1 MRGTKALSLL
11 FALISL
17 AVVAPPAAAQVHVTI
32 NADGR
37 VTVSAKNATVA
48 QILAEWAR
56 VGQTKIVNP
65 ERAGGGV
72 LTIELT
78 SVSEVEAIEII
89 LRSAGGYVLAPRR
102 TEMANASH
110 YDRILILPQSAPVS
124 AARPAAATLPQPR
137 PGAPTPAPPRLFA
150 PPQPGQLAVPQTAQD
165 DNDDPADRPAG
176 APAPVQN
183 VRPPVFNTFPQ
194 AAPQRTDPPAPPA
207 PASTVTVPVG
217 VAVPGMVAPTPQP
230 AGQPGVVAQPPPQQR

>member
-1 MRGTKALSLL
+1 MFGRNPLSFVCTLSVL
-11 FALISL
+11 VL
-17 AVVAPPAAAQVHVTI
+17 VARPAAAEVHVTI
-32 NADGR
+32 DPGGR
-37 VTVSAKNATVA
+37 VTVSAKNATVG

-78 SVSEVEAIEII
+78 NVPEVDAIETI

-102 TEMANASH
+102 AQIANASL
-110 YDRILILPQSAPVS
+110 YDRILILPQSSPVS

-137 PGAPTPAPPRLFA
+137 PGAPTPPRPFA
-150 PPQPGQLAVPQTAQD
+150 PPVPGQVAVPQPAQD
-165 DNDDPADRPAG
+165 DNDDPTDRPAT
-176 APAPVQN
+176 AATPA

-207 PASTVTVPVG
+207 PATTVTMPVG
-217 VAVPGMVAPTPQP
+217 VAVPGMMVPTPQP
-230 AGQPGVVAQPPPQQR
+230 AGQPGTAAQPPQQPR

>member
-1 MRGTKALSLL
+1 
-11 FALISL
+11 
-17 AVVAPPAAAQVHVTI
+17 VHVTI
-32 NADGR
+32 NPGGR
-37 VTVSAKNATVA
+37 VTVSAKNATVG

-78 SVSEVEAIEII
+78 NVPEVEAIETI

-102 TEMANASH
+102 AEMANASL
-110 YDRILILPQSAPVS
+110 YDRILILPQSSPVS
-124 AARPAAATLPQPR
+124 AARPAAATLPPSR
-137 PGAPTPAPPRLFA
+137 PGAPTPPRPFA
-150 PPQPGQLAVPQTAQD
+150 PPVPGQVAVPQTAQD
-165 DNDDPADRPAG
+165 DNDDPADRQPAG
-176 APAPVQN
+176 APPN

-207 PASTVTVPVG
+207 PTTTVTMPVG
-217 VAVPGMVAPTPQP
+217 VAVPGMMVPAPQP
-230 AGQPGVVAQPPPQQR
+230 AGQPGVAAQPQPSQQPR

>member
-1 MRGTKALSLL
+1 MFGMKALS
-11 FALISL
+11 FVCAFS
-17 AVVAPPAAAQVHVTI
+17 VVALMARPAAAEVRVTI
-32 NADGR
+32 DPGGR
-37 VTVSAKNATVA
+37 VTVSASNATVG

-78 SVSEVEAIEII
+78 NVPEVEAIEII

-102 TEMANASH
+102 TEIANASL
-110 YDRILILPQSAPVS
+110 YDRILILPQSSPMS
-124 AARPAAATLPQPR
+124 AARPATAALPQP
-137 PGAPTPAPPRLFA
+137 PAGMPPPPRPFV
-150 PPQPGQLAVPQTAQD
+150 PPPPGQVAVPQTAQD
-165 DNDDPADRPAG
+165 DYDDRKDPPAAAATPT
-176 APAPVQN
+176 

-207 PASTVTVPVG
+207 PSTSVTMPVG
-217 VAVPGMVAPTPQP
+217 VAVPGMVVPTPQR
-230 AGQPGVVAQPPPQQR
+230 ADQPGTVTQPSQQPR

>member
-1 MRGTKALSLL
+1 MFGIKALS
-11 FALISL
+11 FVCAFSIVALM
-17 AVVAPPAAAQVHVTI
+17 ARPAAAEVRVTI
-32 NADGR
+32 DPGGR
-37 VTVSAKNATVA
+37 VTVSAVNATVG

-78 SVSEVEAIEII
+78 NVPEVEAIEII

-102 TEMANASH
+102 AEMANASL
-110 YDRILILPQSAPVS
+110 YDRILILPQSSPAS

-137 PGAPTPAPPRLFA
+137 QGVPPRPFVPPPPGQIA
-150 PPQPGQLAVPQTAQD
+150 GPQPAQD
-165 DNDDPADRPAG
+165 DNDDPDRPAG
-176 APAPVQN
+176 TAIPA

-207 PASTVTVPVG
+207 PTSNVTMPVG
-217 VAVPGMVAPTPQP
+217 VAVPGMVVPTPQP
-230 AGQPGVVAQPPPQQR
+230 AGQPAGAAQPSQQPR

>member
-1 MRGTKALSLL
+1 MFGKKPLSFLCAFSVL
-11 FALISL
+11 VL
-17 AVVAPPAAAQVHVTI
+17 VARPAAAEVHVTI
-32 NADGR
+32 DPGGR
-37 VTVSAKNATVA
+37 VTVSAKNATVG

-78 SVSEVEAIEII
+78 NVPEVEAIEII

-102 TEMANASH
+102 AEMANASL
-110 YDRILILPQSAPVS
+110 YDRILILPQSSPVS
-124 AARPAAATLPQPR
+124 AARPTPAALPQPR
-137 PGAPTPAPPRLFA
+137 PGAPTPRPFAAPV
-150 PPQPGQLAVPQTAQD
+150 PGQVAVPQAAQD

-176 APAPVQN
+176 AATPA

-207 PASTVTVPVG
+207 PASTVTMPVG
-217 VAVPGMVAPTPQP
+217 VAVPGMVVPTPQP
-230 AGQPGVVAQPPPQQR
+230 AGQPGAAAQPSQQPR

>member
-1 MRGTKALSLL
+1 MFGKKALS
-11 FALISL
+11 FVCAFG
-17 AVVAPPAAAQVHVTI
+17 VVAVMARPAAAEVRVTI
-32 NADGR
+32 DPGGR
-37 VTVSAKNATVA
+37 VTVSAKNATIG

-78 SVSEVEAIEII
+78 NVPEVEAIGII

-102 TEMANASH
+102 AEMANASL
-110 YDRILILPQSAPVS
+110 YDRILILPQSSPVS

-137 PGAPTPAPPRLFA
+137 PGAATPPRPFA
-150 PPQPGQLAVPQTAQD
+150 PPPPGQIAAPQTTQD

-176 APAPVQN
+176 SAPA

-207 PASTVTVPVG
+207 PATTPTMPVG
-217 VAVPGMVAPTPQP
+217 VAVPGMVVPAPQP
-230 AGQPGVVAQPPPQQR
+230 AGQPGTAAQPSQQPR

>member
-1 MRGTKALSLL
+1 MSGQKALSLVCA
-11 FALISL
+11 FSALAL
-17 AVVAPPAAAQVHVTI
+17 MARPAAAEVRVTI
-32 NADGR
+32 DPGGR
-37 VTVSAKNATVA
+37 VTVSAKNATVG

-78 SVSEVEAIEII
+78 NVPEVDAIAII

-102 TEMANASH
+102 AEMANASL
-110 YDRILILPQSAPVS
+110 YDRILILPQSSPVS

-137 PGAPTPAPPRLFA
+137 PGVPPTPRPFA
-150 PPQPGQLAVPQTAQD
+150 PPVPGQIAGPQIAQD
-165 DNDDPADRPAG
+165 DNDDPNDRPAAG
-176 APAPVQN
+176 PTPA

-207 PASTVTVPVG
+207 PTTTVTMPVG
-217 VAVPGMVAPTPQP
+217 VAVPGMVVPTPQP
-230 AGQPGVVAQPPPQQR
+230 AGQPGAVAQPSQQPR

>member
-1 MRGTKALSLL
+1 MFGKKALS
-11 FALISL
+11 FVCAFGVVALI
-17 AVVAPPAAAQVHVTI
+17 ARPAAAEVRVTI
-32 NADGR
+32 DPGGR
-37 VTVSAKNATVA
+37 VTVSAKNATIG

-78 SVSEVEAIEII
+78 NVPEVEAIGII

-102 TEMANASH
+102 AEMANASL
-110 YDRILILPQSAPVS
+110 YDRILILPQSSPVS

-137 PGAPTPAPPRLFA
+137 PGAAPPPRPFA
-150 PPQPGQLAVPQTAQD
+150 PPPPGQIAAPQTAQD

-176 APAPVQN
+176 AAPA

-207 PASTVTVPVG
+207 PATTPTMPVG
-217 VAVPGMVAPTPQP
+217 VAVPGMVVPTPQP
-230 AGQPGVVAQPPPQQR
+230 AGQPGTAAQPSQQPR

>member
-1 MRGTKALSLL
+1 MFGMKALS
-11 FALISL
+11 FVGAFS
-17 AVVAPPAAAQVHVTI
+17 VVALMARPAAAEVRVTI
-32 NADGR
+32 DPGGR
-37 VTVSAKNATVA
+37 VTVSASNATVG

-65 ERAGGGV
+65 ERAGGAV

-78 SVSEVEAIEII
+78 NVPEVEAIEVI

-102 TEMANASH
+102 AEMANASL
-110 YDRILILPQSAPVS
+110 YDRILILPQSSPAS

-137 PGAPTPAPPRLFA
+137 QGVPTPPRPFA
-150 PPQPGQLAVPQTAQD
+150 PPPPGQIAVPQPAQD

-176 APAPVQN
+176 AAIPA

-207 PASTVTVPVG
+207 PTSNVTMPVG
-217 VAVPGMVAPTPQP
+217 VAVPGMVVPTPQP
-230 AGQPGVVAQPPPQQR
+230 AGQPGGAPQPPQQPR

>member
-1 MRGTKALSLL
+1 MFGKKALSFLCAFSVL
-11 FALISL
+11 ALM
-17 AVVAPPAAAQVHVTI
+17 ARPAAAEVHVTI
-32 NADGR
+32 DPGGR
-37 VTVSAKNATVA
+37 VTVSAKNATVG

-78 SVSEVEAIEII
+78 NMPEVEAIEII

-102 TEMANASH
+102 TEMANASL
-110 YDRILILPQSAPVS
+110 YDRILILPQSSPVS

-137 PGAPTPAPPRLFA
+137 PGAPTPPRPFV
-150 PPQPGQLAVPQTAQD
+150 PPQPGQIAVPQPAQD
-165 DNDDPADRPAG
+165 DSDEPADRPAG
-176 APAPVQN
+176 AIPA

-207 PASTVTVPVG
+207 PATSVTMPVG
-217 VAVPGMVAPTPQP
+217 VAVPGMIVPTPQPQP
-230 AGQPGVVAQPPPQQR
+230 AGQPGAAPQPSQQPR